1 MKATKASPAVAA
13 REGLEQGII
22 RDLLAFHVR
31 RLSREIGRAYG
42 EQIGD
47 QKTRP
52 GGFTA
57 LALIAAN
64 PGLSQTAL
72 AREMGFDKAT
82 IVALLD
88 SLEAEG
94 WAVRT
99 RASADRRRHSLAI
112 TRAGEAALRRLR
124 DAAVAT
130 EAPMRAALTAA
141 ELRQLIALLG
151 RAHFGLSVRK
161 G

>member
-1 MKATKASPAVAA
+1 MKATKAALAVAE
-13 REGLEQGII
+13 REGLEQGIL
-22 RDLLAFHVR
+22 RELLGFHVR

-47 QKTRP
+47 QKARP

-88 SLEAEG
+88 TLEAQG

-112 TRAGEAALRRLR
+112 TRAGETALRRLHE
-124 DAAVAT
+124 AAEAT
-130 EAPMRAALTAA
+130 ESPMRGVLSAA
-141 ELRQLIALLG
+141 ELRRLIDLLD
-151 RAHFGLSVRK
+151 RAHAGLTARE